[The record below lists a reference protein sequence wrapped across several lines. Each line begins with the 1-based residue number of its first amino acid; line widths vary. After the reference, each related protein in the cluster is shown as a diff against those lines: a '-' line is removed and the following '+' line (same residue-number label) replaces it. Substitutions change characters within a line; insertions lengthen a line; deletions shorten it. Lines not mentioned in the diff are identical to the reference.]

1 MTILTHTDKRRTLAL
16 AAVVFTSLAA
26 VLAGTGLGLLSNMDR
41 WCWDLN
47 HVLAGRRHD
56 PASTLIV
63 SLDAQALAAY
73 PNTPLAFWGPQY
85 AKAIERLKLAGAA
98 SIALDVLLGITP
110 EQWLRTLGT
119 DTIPEA
125 LLDYDQGF
133 DQALAQG
140 RVVLAARPIRD
151 RGAIPV
157 PFPAREY
164 LDALPGKMAGL
175 GLTNLHRD
183 SDNVVRLMVAA
194 YAGVQNVP
202 NTADFPIPEGYSA
215 PDPWWTLGVLAVREA
230 GLQGKAS
237 YFDALAGRGPTPIAF
252 CGPPGTIPRLSLAAL
267 TREEGLNKD
276 EQALIAGR
284 IVFIGAEFEGAGDRL
299 PTPYSRRFL
308 WLGHRDMSGVEIH
321 ANIAETVLNPG
332 RIGTVPLWLAGL
344 LWLPFLAGAA
354 LVCDRSSPW
363 KGKGAKAALIGAGW
377 ALGLVFFLA
386 GKLLP
391 VAGLITGL
399 GMVFTSVSGLRM
411 TRAERERVRIARL
424 LDRQASG
431 KAAVCNEDCG
441 SEARPVRNGGRRK
454 P

>member
-1 MTILTHTDKRRTLAL
+1 MTILSDMDKRRPLAL
-16 AAVVFTSLAA
+16 AAAVFTSLAA
-26 VLAGTGLGLLSNMDR
+26 ALAGTGLGFFSNMDR

-85 AKAIERLKLAGAA
+85 AKAIERLKMAGAA

-110 EQWLRTLGT
+110 EQWLRTLGA
-119 DTIPEA
+119 DNIPEA

-140 RVVLAARPIRD
+140 RVVLAARPVRD
-151 RGAIPV
+151 RRAIPV

-164 LDALPGKMAGL
+164 LDALPGKLAGL

-194 YAGVQNVP
+194 YAGVQGLRE
-202 NTADFPIPEGYSA
+202 TADLPVPVGYAA

-230 GLQGKAS
+230 GLKDMTSHSQ
-237 YFDALAGRGPTPIAF
+237 DLAGRGPTPIAF

-267 TREEGLNKD
+267 TREEGLT
-276 EQALIAGR
+276 EQERSLIAGR
-284 IVFIGAEFEGAGDRL
+284 VVFIGAEFEGAGDRL
-299 PTPYSRRFL
+299 PTPYSRSFL

-386 GKLLP
+386 GKLFP

-399 GMVFTSVSGLRM
+399 GMVYTSVSGLRM
-411 TRAERERVRIARL
+411 ARAERERVRISRL
-424 LDRQASG
+424 LDRQGSKKTAECSTGCKAKPATRG
-431 KAAVCNEDCG
+431 K
-441 SEARPVRNGGRRK
+441 RK
-454 P
+454 KT